1 LVLVILRFV
10 LLLILYEELKRVYNF
25 GSFLFFFLKQSGSKA
40 AAKRQQSG
48 SKAAAK
54 RQQSGSK
61 RCNIGEPAAEP
72 IYSTDLLLSQDILLY
87 QSRILITTTFAY
99 YSNDTFVTYY
109 KDVVCKDSP
118 VTKQMYVLAKM
129 IHNLYDINGTTT
141 CILARLLHL
150 LFIFF
155 LILLLLCCL

>member
-61 RCNIGEPAAEP
+61 AAAKRQQKMQ
-72 IYSTDLLLSQDILLY
+72 YRRTSSGTNLLY
-87 QSRILITTTFAY
+87 RP
-99 YSNDTFVTYY
+99 TFVAGYFTLSKPDSYY
-109 KDVVCKDSP
+109 
-118 VTKQMYVLAKM
+118 Y
-129 IHNLYDINGTTT
+129 YF
-141 CILARLLHL
+141 RLLQ
-150 LFIFF
+150 
-155 LILLLLCCL
+155 

>member
-54 RQQSGSK
+54 RQQKMQYRRTSSGT
-61 RCNIGEPAAEP
+61 N
-72 IYSTDLLLSQDILLY
+72 LLY
-87 QSRILITTTFAY
+87 RP
-99 YSNDTFVTYY
+99 TFVAGYFTLSKPDSYY
-109 KDVVCKDSP
+109 
-118 VTKQMYVLAKM
+118 Y
-129 IHNLYDINGTTT
+129 YF
-141 CILARLLHL
+141 RLLQ
-150 LFIFF
+150 
-155 LILLLLCCL
+155 